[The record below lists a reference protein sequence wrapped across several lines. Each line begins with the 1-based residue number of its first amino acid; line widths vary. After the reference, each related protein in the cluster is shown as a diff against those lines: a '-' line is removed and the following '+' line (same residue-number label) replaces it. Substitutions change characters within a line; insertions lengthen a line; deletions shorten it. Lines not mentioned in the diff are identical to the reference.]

1 MAIMIRESLIPR
13 EKYAGPAVPVLNLQ
27 VSSDSA
33 DRERVENRGRTQ
45 DTRQDIHVGRKP
57 YEEHLVP
64 PSVEAFFCWY
74 RCDADPSNK

>member
-1 MAIMIRESLIPR
+1 MTMIIKESLTPK

-33 DRERVENRGRTQ
+33 NSKRIDSQNRTQ
-45 DTRQDIHVGRKP
+45 NARQDIHVGRKP

-64 PSVEAFFCWY
+64 PSVEAILC
-74 RCDADPSNK
+74 